1 MPISRYD
8 IVCATHPCHLNDL
21 MADGGY
27 VAIGYIYSAPEYGLQ
42 AAGVGSIDPWGS
54 VTDYELI
61 QAKYYRDLI
70 PLVNAKIA
78 QGYQPIGGLALWSNA
93 FIQAVGKID
102 ETGSGG
108 GSGDGDLPSG
118 NAFQVLG
125 FDANKDL
132 KAVHSGMAQWLGED
146 RQVGGN
152 AADFIPVVYL
162 TGSGQRVS
170 QGVPSL
176 MGLAGGPLASTVAVR
191 DSGGILSG
199 ATATNPTHLP
209 NLKQVQEMIDDAGT
223 GSGSGSGELPD
234 GKAYQVLAY
243 AGNGSPRATNMSME
257 IWAGKALAKYDAA
270 MEFVPSTMF
279 SAGGATADNVMRH
292 ITADPLASTIAFR
305 DAFGRLGVAEA
316 IYPQNAVNLKQL
328 DEIITE
334 RLKTFQDNIIDF
346 INNGGSK

>member
-61 QAKYYRDLI
+61 QSKYYRDLI

-78 QGYQPIGGLALWSNA
+78 QGYQPIGGLALWANA

-102 ETGSGG
+102 GTGSGG
-108 GSGDGDLPSG
+108 GSGEGPELPEGD
-118 NAFQVLG
+118 AFEVLG

-146 RQVGGN
+146 REIGGN
-152 AADFIPVVYL
+152 ASDFVPVVYL
-162 TGSGQRVS
+162 RGRGQKVSTGA
-170 QGVPSL
+170 PNL
-176 MGLAGGPLASTVAVR
+176 LGLSNAALASTVAAR

-199 ATATNPTHLP
+199 ASATDPTHLP
-209 NLKQVQEMIDDAGT
+209 NLKQVQEMIA
-223 GSGSGSGELPD
+223 
-234 GKAYQVLAY
+234 
-243 AGNGSPRATNMSME
+243 N
-257 IWAGKALAKYDAA
+257 
-270 MEFVPSTMF
+270 
-279 SAGGATADNVMRH
+279 SASDLEDR
-292 ITADPLASTIAFR
+292 IFDIL
-305 DAFGRLGVAEA
+305 
-316 IYPQNAVNLKQL
+316 
-328 DEIITE
+328 
-334 RLKTFQDNIIDF
+334 
-346 INNGGSK
+346 NNGGSK